1 MKKIIVN
8 GLIIFTIIA
17 LTVIWIK
24 TFEAKLVDEVAKREV
39 ELFKKSDEPFVYMTK
54 ETLLKASNGAETIM
68 TDEGEL
74 IIIENIRIVYNI
86 TNETGY
92 IIIEN

>member
-1 MKKIIVN
+1 MKKIITN
-8 GLIIFTIIA
+8 TLILFTIIT
-17 LTVIWIK
+17 LTVFWVRAFK
-24 TFEAKLVDEVAKREV
+24 TRVVDEVAKREV

-54 ETLLKASNGAETIM
+54 ETLLKASKNTERVM

-74 IIIENIRIVYNI
+74 IILEDILIVYNI

-92 IIIEN
+92 IIIKN

>member
-8 GLIIFTIIA
+8 GLIIFTIIT

-24 TFEAKLVDEVAKREV
+24 TFETKLVNEVAKREV
-39 ELFKKSDEPFVYMTK
+39 ELFKKSDEPFVYMSK
-54 ETLLKASNGAETIM
+54 ETLLKASKNTERVM